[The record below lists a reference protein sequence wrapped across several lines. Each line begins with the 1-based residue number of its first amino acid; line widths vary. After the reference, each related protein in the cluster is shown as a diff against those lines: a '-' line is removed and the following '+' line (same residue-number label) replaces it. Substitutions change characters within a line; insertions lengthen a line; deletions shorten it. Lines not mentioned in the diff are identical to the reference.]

1 MGGRRV
7 RLDDMNTTEHPIVN
21 DRTPALAAMWSAARD
36 ELRGRRQAR
45 ADRKQ
50 LERELA
56 TYRTQAELDDLHA
69 LLDSNDDA
77 DSALVREILAMQ
89 LRHAA

>member
-7 RLDDMNTTEHPIVN
+7 RLDDMNTTEHPTVN

-36 ELRGRRQAR
+36 ELRARRQAR
-45 ADRKQ
+45 ADRKR
-50 LERELA
+50 LERDLS
-56 TYRTQAELDDLHA
+56 TYRTQAELDDLYA
-69 LLDSNDDA
+69 LLDTNDDA
-77 DSALVREILAMQ
+77 DSALVREILATQ